1 MSAPITVTPA
11 VRRLPRAA
19 ALPAAII
26 SAVVVADLASYVI
39 SAIAHAAGVAH
50 SFSPLQPATFT
61 ALIVVGVLAG
71 GLGWQ
76 LVRTRAARPGRLLSR
91 LVPAVLLLSFI
102 PDLLIGITHGLHA
115 TWGGV
120 AALMCMHV
128 AVAAAAVASYSL
140 FLPVSSQAVAHAA
153 GTKPP
158 MTRKAAIR

>member
-1 MSAPITVTPA
+1 MSTPITATPA
-11 VRRLPRAA
+11 VRRLPGAV

-26 SAVVVADLASYVI
+26 SAVVVGDLASYVI

-61 ALIVVGVLAG
+61 VLIVVGVLAG

-76 LVRTRAARPGRLLSR
+76 LVRTRTARPAQLLSR

-102 PDLLIGITHGLHA
+102 PDLLVGITGGLHA

-128 AVAAAAVASYSL
+128 AVAAAAVTSYSL
-140 FLPVSSQAVAHAA
+140 FLPAGSQAVADAT
-153 GTKPP
+153 GTRPL
-158 MTRKAAIR
+158 MTRKPATR

>member
-1 MSAPITVTPA
+1 MSAPITATPA
-11 VRRLPRAA
+11 VRRLPTAV

-26 SAVVVADLASYVI
+26 SAVVAGDLASYVI
-39 SAIAHAAGVAH
+39 SAVAHAAGVAR

-61 ALIVVGVLAG
+61 VLIVVGVLVG

-76 LVRTRAARPGRLLSR
+76 LVRTRAARPGRLLPR

-102 PDLLIGITHGLHA
+102 PDLLIGITGGLHA

-128 AVAAAAVASYSL
+128 VVAAAAVTSYSL
-140 FLPVSSQAVAHAA
+140 FLPAGSQAVADAA
-153 GTKPP
+153 GTRTPVTMKSA
-158 MTRKAAIR
+158 TR

>member
-11 VRRLPRAA
+11 VRRLRGAA

-26 SAVVVADLASYVI
+26 CAVVAGDLASYAI

-50 SFSPLQPATFT
+50 SFSPLQPATFSV
-61 ALIVVGVLAG
+61 LIVVGVLAG

-102 PDLLIGITHGLHA
+102 PDLLIGITGGLHA

-128 AVAAAAVASYSL
+128 AVAAAAVTSYSL
-140 FLPVSSQAVAHAA
+140 FLPVSSQAVADAA

-158 MTRKAAIR
+158 MTRKPATR